1 MRLIGCRR
9 AWRHPRCRGGFVV
22 MPEGGSGPGVPAQGP
37 PPRPR
42 PSPRTGSPACPWQPG
57 LPAALC
63 PWHSHLSAPW
73 ICQVWPRGAPGE
85 PRSHCAPFT
94 PAPSSP
100 ASALPCPVA
109 FFRLSVTVLVPFRLL
124 HSGEISAST
133 RVLHHLHPVSPVSP
147 TAAAQ
152 SSGTVPS
159 ELQAVIS
166 QSSSIFP
173 YSPFCKQTPC
183 FPCLTPAFCCRVA
196 PAPAL
201 LVPVELLHELG
212 DGAEVGVTHLL
223 HQHHV
228 VAAQDLQGQERWQW
242 LGALGW

>member
-9 AWRHPRCRGGFVV
+9 ARRHPRCRGGFVV

-37 PPRPR
+37 PPRPQ

-85 PRSHCAPFT
+85 PRSHRAPFA
-94 PAPSSP
+94 PVPSSP

-133 RVLHHLHPVSPVSP
+133 RVLHHLHPVSP
-147 TAAAQ
+147 
-152 SSGTVPS
+152 
-159 ELQAVIS
+159 
-166 QSSSIFP
+166 
-173 YSPFCKQTPC
+173 
-183 FPCLTPAFCCRVA
+183 CLTHSGCSKLRHSAQRA
-196 PAPAL
+196 PGCYFTKLQHFPLFPFLQTNAL
-201 LVPVELLHELG
+201 LSLPNTSILLPG
-212 DGAEVGVTHLL
+212 GPSPGPAGTC
-223 HQHHV
+223 
-228 VAAQDLQGQERWQW
+228 
-242 LGALGW
+242 